1 MSVMAL
7 IVNELH
13 PEETTVITCLLY
25 ITAEGCSGSVCLCL
39 RERESLCVCFRAWE
53 ATSSG
58 ESKYV
63 CQDVCCSVNVH
74 THMTHF

>member
-13 PEETTVITCLLY
+13 PEETTAITCLLY

-39 RERESLCVCFRAWE
+39 RERESLCVCFRA
-53 ATSSG
+53 
-58 ESKYV
+58 
-63 CQDVCCSVNVH
+63 
-74 THMTHF
+74 

>member
-13 PEETTVITCLLY
+13 PEETTAITCLLY

-39 RERESLCVCFRAWE
+39 RERERESLCVCFRA
-53 ATSSG
+53 
-58 ESKYV
+58 
-63 CQDVCCSVNVH
+63 
-74 THMTHF
+74 